1 MAHVKRHNQ
10 LAVVAQEVVVAVIKK
25 EQTLNNPASD
35 IKALQ
40 ALTAAALL
48 LPGLL
53 PVSAQAVEE
62 AEFSFHYGRYQE
74 GERQVSSIETV
85 TAGDNQPKKLNVPQH
100 FKPIEADSL
109 SANIKTALTDR
120 IRFNA
125 KFSQDT
131 WAGATPVSSA
141 PAIFGTNDISNITA
155 GPDGNYLIN
164 GVVTGASPLISTPTA
179 SYLLFDMQ
187 NNPYGYKYDPNTF
200 VGNAYRD
207 NQITH
212 TMAQASPETRKQGD
226 FSISYEWDDAAMN
239 LGGGISSENDY
250 ESRFYN
256 LGGRLDFNRK
266 LTSLDYGISYTN
278 STTNALVDHHANAY
292 FTEADEL
299 QANYGFA
306 IKNDEDKETRRITAR
321 RQDWGFNLGLTQVL
335 NKNAFFKLDGSYTRS
350 DGYMSNPYKGVTAFS
365 YDENNQAAADF
376 LFGTGFKTMSMK
388 TYFERRPLERN
399 QFNWDARFVQHI
411 EPLDASVHLGYRF
424 FHDDWGINAHTF
436 DADWVQS
443 IGSGWSLTPRIRYYS
458 QSEADF
464 YAPYLV
470 LTNTTMPAHFSSDHR
485 LSGFGAV
492 SGGISLKKELT
503 KGVSL
508 EAGFDYYTHQGA
520 LKLGGGGEAPY
531 ADFDFYTVNGALNVN
546 MSALGRGISSEHHH
560 HHEHG
565 APLPSGVMFGHMLNQ
580 RNDVMVGY
588 RYQYSLQG
596 GGLLQGDRPVSDTEV
611 VANAC
616 GNTQCYV
623 APYEMAMHM
632 HMLDLMYAPTDWL
645 TLMLMPQFM
654 DMSMDMKSL
663 DGSPVP
669 PSGTSTYTGIAVSH
683 TKHEHITGG
692 IGDTGIYA
700 MFKLFDDGMHHLH
713 TTAGFTAPT
722 GESDIRLR
730 GAHGFDMGYI
740 HYGMQVG
747 SGTWDFK
754 PSLTYTGQWDQF
766 SWGAQ
771 FNATMRTGNNNA
783 GFTFGDELQGTA
795 WGGYKLT
802 DWLNTTV
809 RGIYTDKGTI
819 RGGYPE
825 GSHVP
830 VGSMDYT
837 QNYGGRYWDLG
848 VGVNAVVPSGDFA
861 GNTFSV
867 EWQQPL
873 LDDVNGYQRERD
885 GALAASWSYMF

>member
-1 MAHVKRHNQ
+1 VD
-10 LAVVAQEVVVAVIKK
+10 VAVTKSIKSQK
-25 EQTLNNPASD
+25 NSPEVS
-35 IKALQ
+35 ALQ
-40 ALTAAALL
+40 ALTAAALF
-48 LPGLL
+48 LPGLI
-53 PVSAQAVEE
+53 PITANAVEE
-62 AEFSFHYGRYQE
+62 AEFSFSYGRYQE
-74 GERQVSSIETV
+74 GERQITSIDTITNPNAPTKVS
-85 TAGDNQPKKLNVPQH
+85 VPQL

-109 SANIKTALTDR
+109 AAGVKTALTDR

-125 KFSQDT
+125 NFSQDT
-131 WAGATPVSSA
+131 WAGATPVASA
-141 PAIFGTNDISNITA
+141 PAIFGANSTNEYISNGT
-155 GPDGNYLIN
+155 
-164 GVVTGASPLISTPTA
+164 VTGASPLISTPA
-179 SYLLFDMQ
+179 GIYIFDKQLRPLGNDISGLFLGGLGAT
-187 NNPYGYKYDPNTF
+187 YVDP
-200 VGNAYRD
+200 
-207 NQITH
+207 QITH
-212 TMAQASPETRKQGD
+212 TMAMASPETRKQGD
-226 FSISYEWDDAAMN
+226 FSISYEWDDAAVSV
-239 LGGGISSENDY
+239 GGGISSEHDY

-266 LTSLDYGISYTN
+266 LTSLDYGLSYTN
-278 STTNALVDHHANAY
+278 STTSAFVDHHADSY
-292 FTEADEL
+292 FIQTDRLSSADID
-299 QANYGFA
+299 QYGFSLTHDDYA
-306 IKNDEDKETRRITAR
+306 ATRKITGR
-321 RQDWGFNLGLTQVL
+321 RQDWGFNLGLTQIL
-335 NKNAFFKLDGSYTRS
+335 NKNAFIKLGGTYTLS
-350 DGYMSNPYKGVTAFS
+350 DGYMSNPYKGVTTFVI
-365 YDENNQAAADF
+365 DENETANYQAM
-376 LFGTGFKTMSMK
+376 FGNDVLGATTA

-470 LTNTTMPAHFSSDHR
+470 LTNSSLPAHFSSDHR

-546 MSALGRGISSEHHH
+546 MSALGRGVSSEHHH

-580 RNDVMVGY
+580 SNDVMVGY
-588 RYQYSLQG
+588 RYQYNLQA
-596 GGLLQGDRPVSDTEV
+596 GGLLQGDRPVSDTDV

-616 GNTQCYV
+616 GNTECYV

-663 DGSPVP
+663 QGSPVP
-669 PSGTSTYTGIAVSH
+669 PNALDAVGTAVAH

-700 MFKLFDDGMHHLH
+700 MFKLLSDSKHHVH
-713 TTAGFTAPT
+713 VTAGFTAPT
-722 GESDIRLR
+722 GESDIGLR
-730 GAHGFDMGYI
+730 RAHQNDMGYI

-802 DWLNTTV
+802 DWLNSTV

-848 VGVNAVVPSGDFA
+848 VGINAVVPSGDFA

-873 LDDVNGYQRERD
+873 LDDVNGYQRERE